1 MPPRRAERTIE
12 DLLHS
17 YGVGAGRMAR
27 AMAHDMAVNHTDMD
41 AIEVLHMAPE
51 PMTISE
57 LGRSLQL
64 SSAAV
69 TSVVDRLEAAGHLV
83 RVRDAAD
90 RRRVRLVLTDRVH
103 ADAMSTLDPF
113 LSSLRRRLAA
123 IPASELRAAAT
134 VLAAAV
140 AALDEAGHGP
150 STALPSHHRPH

>member
-12 DLLHS
+12 DLLHA

-27 AMAHDMAVNHTDMD
+27 AMAHDMGVNHTDMD
-41 AIEVLHMAPE
+41 AVEVLHMAPA

-69 TSVVDRLEAAGHLV
+69 TSVVDRLESAGHLV
-83 RVRDAAD
+83 RVRDEID
-90 RRRVRLVLTDRVH
+90 RRRIHLVVTEQVH
-103 ADAMSTLDPF
+103 HDAMATLDPF
-113 LSSLRRRLAA
+113 LTSLRRRLSALSA
-123 IPASELRAAAT
+123 TELRAAAS
-134 VLAAAV
+134 VLSAAV

-150 STALPSHHRPH
+150 SAASPTD